1 MWNRTRRLAIDTVS
15 GFFADECLSRA
26 ASIAYFTLFSLGPLL
41 IVAMA
46 IAGVVFGED
55 AARGAVQ
62 AQLRG
67 LLGEPAAGA
76 IEAAI
81 ASASDIGAGT
91 LAGMIGIATLLLTAS
106 GTFGELQAALNA
118 IWKTETPPGVSISNL
133 LRAKAAAIGLVGAT
147 GFLLLTSLIASAAIA
162 FLGDWVGALL
172 PGTELLLRAVNVVV
186 SLAMIT
192 ALFAAI
198 YRILPDLRIAWRDV
212 AIGALATALL
222 FTIGKSAI
230 GAYVGGGGIATAYG
244 AAGALAA
251 ALVWIYYSAVIF
263 LLGAEFTRAW
273 AGLEGSHRS
282 APVPADADRPVTGN
296 AFAHLAGLGA
306 RDAAARSTSADHARR
321 PPAHVAAV
329 THRRGPMGTDDAR
342 TTMAPPAW
350 ATVIPALAAATSAC
364 LLAASRRR

>member
-1 MWNRTRRLAIDTVS
+1 MWNRARRLAVDTVS

-46 IAGVVFGED
+46 IAGLVFGED

-91 LAGMIGIATLLLTAS
+91 IAGLIGIGTLLLTAS

-147 GFLLLTSLIASAAIA
+147 GFLLLTSLIASAAIS
-162 FLGDWVGALL
+162 FLGDWIGALL
-172 PGTELLLRAVNVVV
+172 PGTELLLRLVNLVV
-186 SLAMIT
+186 SIVMTA

-198 YRILPDLRIAWRDV
+198 YRVLPDRRIAWRDV
-212 AIGALATALL
+212 AIGALTTALL

-230 GAYVGGGGIATAYG
+230 GAYVGGGGIASAYG

-273 AGLEGSHRS
+273 AGLEGSHRA
-282 APVPADADRPVTGN
+282 APVPADADRPVASGN
-296 AFAHLAGLGA
+296 AFAHLAGLGGS
-306 RDAAARSTSADHARR
+306 AAPRKASA
-321 PPAHVAAV
+321 
-329 THRRGPMGTDDAR
+329 DDAR
-342 TTMAPPAW
+342 RSADVPPGGRVGAGDAPAPVVPPAW
-350 ATVIPALAAATSAC
+350 TTVIPALAAAVIAC
-364 LLAASRRR
+364 LLASPRRR